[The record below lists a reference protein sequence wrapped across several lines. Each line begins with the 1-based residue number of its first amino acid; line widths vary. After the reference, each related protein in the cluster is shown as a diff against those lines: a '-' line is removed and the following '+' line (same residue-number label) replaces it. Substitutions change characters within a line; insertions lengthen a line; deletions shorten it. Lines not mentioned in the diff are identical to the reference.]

1 MRQKAFSEE
10 VKVDIHGTPTPIRW
24 NFTAALRFMDYV
36 DRSTDDDETFLDT
49 VLSIWYPQVPED
61 RDLALTR
68 AIEFYCGGT
77 APGEG
82 YYSPVFTPGS
92 EEKIRE
98 AFLRRYGIDLYR
110 DDVHWW
116 TFRRLLRQIGKET
129 TT

>member
-1 MRQKAFSEE
+1 MKQKAFSQE

-36 DRSTDDDETFLDT
+36 DNSTDDDETFLDT
-49 VLSIWYPQVPED
+49 VLKIWYPEIPQD

-68 AIEFYCGGT
+68 AIEFYCGGN

-82 YYSPVFTPGS
+82 YYSPVFALESKET
-92 EEKIRE
+92 IRE
-98 AFLRRYGIDLYR
+98 AFLRRYGIDLDR

-116 TFRRLLRQIGKET
+116 TFRRLLRQIGKEIT
-129 TT
+129 T